1 MRISRA
7 IAQQME
13 HSSWIRRMFETGVQ
27 LRRERGAENVFDYSI
42 GNPDVE
48 PPDAVIAA
56 LRRIVAENRPRSHS
70 YMPNAGYPKVRATL
84 ARRLAERSGI
94 PFTGDDILMTNG
106 AAGAINTILKAIL
119 DPGDEVMV
127 LTPYFPEYRFY
138 IENHAG
144 RMVLVE
150 TGEQFQPDPARIAA
164 ALTPRT
170 RALIL
175 NSPNNP
181 TGVIYSEAVL
191 RAVNR
196 VLPDPVLV
204 ICDEPYRPL
213 TFDGAV
219 TPEAVRIFDRAVIA
233 WSWSKAMAIPGER
246 IGYLALPPH
255 LPGIAQLR
263 GACTVANR
271 ILGFINAPAIWQ
283 WVVGA
288 EPEATVDVA
297 QYQAKRDLLCD
308 ALQSMGYDA
317 PRPQGA
323 FYVWAKTPTAD
334 DTEFIGM
341 LQEEGILAVPGIGFG
356 RTGFMRLSLTI
367 PRDAIERSLP
377 GFERALRKALAG
389 SQQDGAEIANER
401 TGYRKTTRS
410 SMEISAPSDPW

>member
-13 HSSWIRRMFETGVQ
+13 HSSWIRRMFETGVR
-27 LRRERGAENVFDYSI
+27 LRGERGAENVFDYSI
-42 GNPDVE
+42 GNPEVE

-70 YMPNAGYPKVRATL
+70 YMPNAGYPEVRATM

-144 RMVLVE
+144 RAVLVE
-150 TGEQFQPDPARIAA
+150 TDDRFQPDPARIAR

-191 RAVNR
+191 HAVNR

-263 GACTVANR
+263 SACTVANR
-271 ILGFINAPAIWQ
+271 ILGFINASAIWQ

-323 FYVWAKTPTAD
+323 FYVWAKTPIPD
-334 DTEFIGM
+334 DVEFIGL
-341 LQEEGILAVPGIGFG
+341 LQQEGILAVPGIGFG
-356 RTGFMRLSLTI
+356 RGGYMRLSLTI
-367 PRDAIERSLP
+367 ARDAIERSLP
-377 GFERALRKALAG
+377 GFERALRKAKGNWQPVDAQLVGQAV
-389 SQQDGAEIANER
+389 SPAA
-401 TGYRKTTRS
+401 S
-410 SMEISAPSDPW
+410 